1 MSEGWDL
8 NCGSRVSEGTTL
20 PVEPEP
26 FPPLNS
32 NLNRGMSKLSLIQP
46 MSAIWQKTFN
56 TENVMECDLHCR
68 KSLNARNIFATNE
81 RVYSVSHGTD

>member
-32 NLNRGMSKLSLIQP
+32 NLNRGMSNPSLIQT